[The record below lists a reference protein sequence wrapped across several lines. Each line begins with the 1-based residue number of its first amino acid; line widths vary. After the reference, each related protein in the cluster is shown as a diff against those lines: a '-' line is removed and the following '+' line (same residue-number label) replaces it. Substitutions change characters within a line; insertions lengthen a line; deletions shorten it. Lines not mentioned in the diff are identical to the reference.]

1 MQGLSCRPHSVQTN
15 QRVQPRIKAK
25 LHPSTNFYSASL
37 LFKRAESL
45 KEGVDTLQKSLVSLS
60 EICFFALF
68 WSVVNFVKCLVSK
81 SYSIC
86 NNLLNRCL
94 VALWVKLQINPA
106 IGNNFIY
113 KKDNVFFNNS

>member
-1 MQGLSCRPHSVQTN
+1 M
-15 QRVQPRIKAK
+15 
-25 LHPSTNFYSASL
+25 
-37 LFKRAESL
+37 
-45 KEGVDTLQKSLVSLS
+45 
-60 EICFFALF
+60 
-68 WSVVNFVKCLVSK
+68 VNFVKSLVSK

-94 VALWVKLQINPA
+94 VALRVKLQINPA